1 VEPLPLLN
9 HEISFIRQ
17 QICRN
22 LGITHLFTNRIVS
35 APMHYLLMPSATAAF
50 PMNEDQISS
59 SMQARE
65 GELVSNASDREDCV
79 ASLLAAAPGIKTLSG
94 LIAIDPQELSPS
106 ARIDYLAALE
116 RQSSWLQAA
125 MQRAIVAVAGIS
137 EGKSDGP
144 FTGVDE
150 AERED
155 VSSALRL
162 SAGTAQMRIDV
173 ARTLV
178 NHLPNTCSALATGE
192 LSAAHATV
200 IAKETA
206 AAIRDGLSEFAI
218 FSIEEK
224 AIAHAEFHTPS
235 QVAQQVRSAIAK
247 FAPATFEEVVEK
259 ARDSR
264 RVSCYNDVDGMST
277 VVAILPAADAQTVMK
292 AIEAF
297 IIKGSAAWE
306 ISNDS
311 KSSES
316 KTSGSHSASSNTSG
330 SNTSG
335 SNTSGSNTS
344 GSNTSG
350 SKNSDTRSADM
361 KRADAL
367 TSLAGFALAA
377 SSEDVALHRRPITVN
392 VTIDL
397 PTLLGLS
404 ENPGQ
409 LAGYGAIPASVA
421 RALASDGKWKRF
433 ITDPQTGALLDYGRE
448 TYQPPQA
455 LIDFLIARDRTC
467 RFPGCRRSAALSD
480 LDHAQSWEEG
490 GTTSLDNL
498 GALCR
503 RHHLLK
509 THGGWG
515 IESRA
520 DGSCTWTSPL
530 GKIYQTPARSM
541 AETV

>member
-1 VEPLPLLN
+1 M
-9 HEISFIRQ
+9 
-17 QICRN
+17 
-22 LGITHLFTNRIVS
+22 T
-35 APMHYLLMPSATAAF
+35 SATAAI
-50 PMNEDQISS
+50 PVNDDRISS
-59 SMQARE
+59 S
-65 GELVSNASDREDCV
+65 SNDREVHIPLSSNDREVHIPSSLLDREEQV
-79 ASLLAAAPGIKTLSG
+79 ATLLAAAPGIKTLGG
-94 LIAIDPQELSPS
+94 LIVIDPQELSPA

-125 MQRAIVAVAGIS
+125 MQRAIVAVAGIH

-200 IAKETA
+200 IARETA

-235 QVAQQVRSAIAK
+235 QVALQVRSAIAK

-277 VVAILPAADAQTVMK
+277 VVAILPAEDAQTVMK

-297 IIKGSAAWE
+297 IVKGASVFKV
-306 ISNDS
+306 SGDS
-311 KSSES
+311 SDA
-316 KTSGSHSASSNTSG
+316 G
-330 SNTSG
+330 
-335 SNTSGSNTS
+335 
-344 GSNTSG
+344 
-350 SKNSDTRSADM
+350 NSDVRNSDVRSSDVRSADVRSADVRSADVRSADM

-377 SSEDVALHRRPITVN
+377 SSQDIELHRRPITVN

-480 LDHAQSWEEG
+480 LDHAQSWDEG

-503 RHHLLK
+503 RHHVLK
-509 THGGWG
+509 THGGWS

-530 GKIYQTPARSM
+530 GKIYQTPARSIS
-541 AETV
+541 ETV

>member
-1 VEPLPLLN
+1 
-9 HEISFIRQ
+9 
-17 QICRN
+17 
-22 LGITHLFTNRIVS
+22 
-35 APMHYLLMPSATAAF
+35 
-50 PMNEDQISS
+50 
-59 SMQARE
+59 
-65 GELVSNASDREDCV
+65 
-79 ASLLAAAPGIKTLSG
+79 
-94 LIAIDPQELSPS
+94 
-106 ARIDYLAALE
+106 
-116 RQSSWLQAA
+116 
-125 MQRAIVAVAGIS
+125 
-137 EGKSDGP
+137 
-144 FTGVDE
+144 
-150 AERED
+150 
-155 VSSALRL
+155 
-162 SAGTAQMRIDV
+162 MRIDV

-218 FSIEEK
+218 FSIEQK

-247 FAPATFEEVVEK
+247 FAPSTFEEVVEK
-259 ARDSR
+259 ARDCR
-264 RVSCYNDVDGMST
+264 RVSCYNDIDGMST

-297 IIKGSAAWE
+297 IIKGTLEWE
-306 ISNDS
+306 ALNE
-311 KSSES
+311 SE
-316 KTSGSHSASSNTSG
+316 AS
-330 SNTSG
+330 
-335 SNTSGSNTS
+335 
-344 GSNTSG
+344 
-350 SKNSDTRSADM
+350 DLRSADM

-367 TSLAGFALAA
+367 TAIAGFALAA

-490 GTTSLDNL
+490 GTTSLENL

-530 GKIYQTPARSM
+530 GKIYQTPARSI

>member
-1 VEPLPLLN
+1 MNLAAATTPS
-9 HEISFIRQ
+9 HEEE
-17 QICRN
+17 
-22 LGITHLFTNRIVS
+22 VV
-35 APMHYLLMPSATAAF
+35 M
-50 PMNEDQISS
+50 
-59 SMQARE
+59 
-65 GELVSNASDREDCV
+65 
-79 ASLLAAAPGIKTLSG
+79 LLAAAPGIATLTG
-94 LIAIDPQELSPS
+94 LIAIDPQSLSAS
-106 ARIDYLAALE
+106 ARVDYLAALE
-116 RQSSWLQAA
+116 RQTSWLQAA
-125 MQRAIVAVAGIS
+125 MQRAIVAVAGI
-137 EGKSDGP
+137 EATIAEGP
-144 FTGVDE
+144 FGGVDE

-178 NHLPNTCSALATGE
+178 NHLPQTCSALATGDI
-192 LSAAHATV
+192 SPAHATV

-206 AAIRDGLSEFAI
+206 SAIRDGLGEFALY
-218 FSIEEK
+218 SIEER
-224 AIAHAEFHTPS
+224 AISYAEFHTPS
-235 QVAQQVRSAIAK
+235 QVAQQVRTAIAK
-247 FAPATFEEVVEK
+247 FAPETFEEVVEK

-264 RVSCYNDVDGMST
+264 RVNCYNDIDGMST
-277 VVAILPAADAQTVMK
+277 VVAILPAEDAQTVMK

-297 IIKGSAAWE
+297 IVMSDRMDTDATG
-306 ISNDS
+306 DQ
-311 KSSES
+311 KSSRNA
-316 KTSGSHSASSNTSG
+316 GSQ
-330 SNTSG
+330 
-335 SNTSGSNTS
+335 
-344 GSNTSG
+344 
-350 SKNSDTRSADM
+350 KNSEGAGSQKNSEGAGNQKAEKDARNADM

-367 TSLAGFALAA
+367 SMIAGFALA
-377 SSEDVALHRRPITVN
+377 SKLEDVALHRRPITIN

-421 RALASDGKWKRF
+421 RALASDGKWRRF
-433 ITDPQTGALLDYGRE
+433 ITDPQTGVLLDYGRQMYE
-448 TYQPPQA
+448 PPQG

-480 LDHAQSWEEG
+480 LDHAQSWEDG

-509 THGGWG
+509 THGGWR

-530 GKIYQTPARSM
+530 GKIYQTPVRSIL
-541 AETV
+541 EGS

>member
-1 VEPLPLLN
+1 MHSTTSAQELGS
-9 HEISFIRQ
+9 SFATRPV
-17 QICRN
+17 RA
-22 LGITHLFTNRIVS
+22 LVAES
-35 APMHYLLMPSATAAF
+35 APTQQSAEDVVADLL
-50 PMNEDQISS
+50 
-59 SMQARE
+59 
-65 GELVSNASDREDCV
+65 V
-79 ASLLAAAPGIKTLSG
+79 AAPGITTLAG
-94 LIAIDPQELSPS
+94 LIAINPHDLPAA
-106 ARIDYLAALE
+106 ARVDYLAALE

-125 MQRAIVAVAGIS
+125 MQRAIVAVAGV
-137 EGKSDGP
+137 EAGQSDGP
-144 FTGVDE
+144 FNGVDE

-218 FSIEEK
+218 FSIEQK

-235 QVAQQVRSAIAK
+235 QVAQQVRGAIAK
-247 FAPATFEEVVEK
+247 FAPATFEETVEK
-259 ARDSR
+259 ARDTR
-264 RVSCYNDVDGMST
+264 RVSCYNDIDGMST
-277 VVAILPAADAQTVMK
+277 VVAILPAEDAQTVMK

-297 IIKGSAAWE
+297 IIKGS
-306 ISNDS
+306 SVFDL
-311 KSSES
+311 
-316 KTSGSHSASSNTSG
+316 SADARGTDARG
-330 SNTSG
+330 TDARG
-335 SNTSGSNTS
+335 TDARGT
-344 GSNTSG
+344 
-350 SKNSDTRSADM
+350 DARSADM

-367 TSLAGFALAA
+367 TALAGFALAA

-397 PTLLGLS
+397 PTLLGLN

-448 TYQPPQA
+448 TYSPPQA

-509 THGGWG
+509 THGGWS

-530 GKIYQTPARSM
+530 GKVYQTPARSM
-541 AETV
+541 DETV

>member
-1 VEPLPLLN
+1 
-9 HEISFIRQ
+9 
-17 QICRN
+17 
-22 LGITHLFTNRIVS
+22 
-35 APMHYLLMPSATAAF
+35 
-50 PMNEDQISS
+50 MNEDHISS
-59 SMQARE
+59 STLDR
-65 GELVSNASDREDCV
+65 GSELVSSSSDREDCV
-79 ASLLAAAPGIKTLSG
+79 ASLLAAAPGIKTLGG
-94 LIAIDPQELSPS
+94 LIAIDPQELSPA

-200 IAKETA
+200 IARETA

-218 FSIEEK
+218 FAIEEK

-235 QVAQQVRSAIAK
+235 QVAQQVRSSIAK

-277 VVAILPAADAQTVMK
+277 VVAILPAEDAQTVMK

-297 IIKGSAAWE
+297 IIKGSTVFNIAGDSL
-306 ISNDS
+306 ISDAQNTDDRKIDS
-311 KSSES
+311 CDIVGKNAKTRNSETRNS
-316 KTSGSHSASSNTSG
+316 ETRNSDTR
-330 SNTSG
+330 
-335 SNTSGSNTS
+335 
-344 GSNTSG
+344 
-350 SKNSDTRSADM
+350 NSDTRSADM

-377 SSEDVALHRRPITVN
+377 SSEEVALHRRPITVN

-530 GKIYQTPARSM
+530 GKIYQTPARSI